1 MIDTDLLEQGLARK
15 IDLGPGPLDK
25 VSGLHKYWA
34 RKPWRVLDW
43 FIDTYSKPGDLVL
56 DPFMGSGSTGLQANI
71 LGRKFLGIDLN
82 PFACFLG
89 NQTLSPDFDRQ
100 LFEATF
106 QKVEAMVKIPIM
118 DLYRVE
124 EQYVLW
130 SKKEPGSVHSTGLMA
145 DIQFGNRLKGSFL
158 LPAVNFDR
166 QNLTVP
172 DAAFPSKFFKDR
184 FSYKGVSKVSD
195 MYSDRNLAALSL
207 LHDAI
212 LKSDPRMR
220 DLLFL
225 AFSNTL
231 LHVSHLKSENVRP
244 LGVNNYWMP
253 DDYIE
258 ENVWWRFADRVAKLA
273 TAKSLIEAEFTKSPG
288 AVRDFKIL
296 NKSCTELKDVSSSS
310 VDYVLTDPPYGDA
323 IQYSELSFIW
333 NTWLGSTYENDEEVI
348 VNPAQGKK
356 NAEYLTLLAAS
367 LSEANRVLKKDA
379 FATIAFHSRDIAL
392 WLGLADILRSLNMT
406 LKSIDAFPP
415 KGNPFTRNWAK
426 FSPKTDLYI
435 TVSKGGQVKSLEPRT
450 IAFSEIAALVKA
462 QMGGRDFSVGPLYDL
477 LVACM
482 FSFSMSGY
490 EITGLPTKKSIAVI
504 LSSFFE

>member
-1 MIDTDLLEQGLARK
+1 MIDTNLLEQRLARK

-43 FIDTYSKPGDLVL
+43 FIDTYSKPGDLVV
-56 DPFMGSGSTGLQANI
+56 DPFMGSGSTGLQANM

-89 NQTLSPDFDRQ
+89 AQTLSQDFEIQR
-100 LFEATF
+100 FEASF
-106 QKVEAMVKIPIM
+106 QEVESLAKIPIM
-118 DLYRVE
+118 DLYRVNE
-124 EQYVLW
+124 HYALW
-130 SKKEPGSVHSTGLMA
+130 SKKDPGSGFLTGLTA
-145 DIQFGNRLKGSFL
+145 DIQFGKRIRQSFL

-166 QNLTVP
+166 QNLTIP

-212 LKSDPRMR
+212 MKSDPDMR
-220 DLLFL
+220 EFLLL

-231 LHVSHLKSENVRP
+231 LHVSHLKSEHVRP

-273 TAKSLIEAEFTKSPG
+273 TAKGLIEAEFRKSPE
-288 AVRDFKIL
+288 AVRDFEIL
-296 NKSCTELKDVSSSS
+296 NKSCTELKDIDSST
-310 VDYVLTDPPYGDA
+310 VDYILTDPPYGDA

-333 NTWLGSTYENDEEVI
+333 NTWLGSTYESNDEVI

-356 NAEYLTLLAAS
+356 NEEYLTLLDAS
-367 LSEANRVLKKDA
+367 LSEAHRILKTNA
-379 FATIAFHSRDIAL
+379 FATIAFHSRDISL

-406 LKSIDAFPP
+406 LISIDAFPP
-415 KGNPFTRNWAK
+415 KGSPFTRNWAK

-435 TVSKGGQVKSLEPRT
+435 TVSKVGQGKSLGPRN

-462 QMGGRDFSVGPLYDL
+462 QMGGRDFSIGPLYDL

-482 FSFSMSGY
+482 FSFAMSGY
-490 EITGLPTKKSIAVI
+490 EITGLPKKKSIANM
-504 LSSFFE
+504 LSGFFE